1 LNREATAGILN
12 DKFPEADNLV
22 TVTQKNPEHPGYH
35 YCSFTLGRMIARSVS
50 HGPHFCFL
58 FEPMGPDLYW
68 LQRQQPNGV
77 FPVSVT
83 KKIIKQTLLA
93 LDYTH
98 TECGLV
104 HTGTILVM
112 SIAKLI

>member
-1 LNREATAGILN
+1 LTHEATVGLIN
-12 DKFPEADNLV
+12 KEFPERDSLAIITDR
-22 TVTQKNPEHPGYH
+22 NPEHPGYH
-35 YCSFTLGRMIARSVS
+35 YCSSTLGTMIAESES
-50 HGPHFCFL
+50 HGLHFCFL
-58 FEPMGPDLYW
+58 FEPMGTDLYQ

-93 LDYTH
+93 LEYTH
-98 TECGLV
+98 MECGLV

-112 SIAKLI
+112 SVAKLI